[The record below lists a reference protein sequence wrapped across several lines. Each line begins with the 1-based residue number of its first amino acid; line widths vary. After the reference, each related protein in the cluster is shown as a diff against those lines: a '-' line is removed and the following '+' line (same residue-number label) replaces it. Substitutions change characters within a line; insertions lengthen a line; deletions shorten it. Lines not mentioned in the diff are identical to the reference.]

1 MLGETG
7 RQEVTPI
14 CGIGDFLAYGFPRIT
29 AHPCQMLGFNARGRI
44 TGDKLVCT

>member
-14 CGIGDFLAYGFPRIT
+14 CGNGDIVAYGSPRIT
-29 AHPCQMLGFNARGRI
+29 AIQTKEDHIVHLEHGQSRP
-44 TGDKLVCT
+44 TV

>member
-14 CGIGDFLAYGFPRIT
+14 CGNGDFLAFGSPRIT
-29 AHPCQMLGFNARGRI
+29 ARELVAWMLAFAG
-44 TGDKLVCT
+44 